1 LYNTKNV
8 IFGGYVDLSKSIDF
22 LLENAGAV
30 IQYRL
35 RKEILHNLTKDEEE
49 SLLEQI
55 YQTPYFKLVYS
66 YAKPNGFI
74 GEGIHGYSNWRGVNF
89 HETLFQDGESAAK
102 LLVYYAI
109 PKSHRLITN
118 LISAYRNDDILHEE
132 YSKRPPPEFRYFQ
145 RRNIGLH
152 QGGGLNTLLYTL
164 QAMLGYGDD
173 GYINHFQKISLDA
186 FSRMIN
192 IKNIEEITGEKLIK
206 KGGYDYHYITEDK
219 YMPCC
224 YHLATLAYT
233 TSWRT
238 PKNVKLLAN
247 AINHIN
253 NTLINDT
260 EGVLIKGGSDYLGP
274 LGAMIR
280 PHPPF
285 TVETVGVVMNRRLL
299 TEMAMTGAG
308 KQIKIL
314 NQSAENIKEALSK
327 DGILRLKF
335 DSATQK
341 KNLIGG
347 KYKSVGGYG
356 EVFLE
361 PDYKKK
367 TALDCDLTFWAVQF
381 LHFYNMGI

>member
-1 LYNTKNV
+1 ML
-8 IFGGYVDLSKSIDF
+8 DKSIDF
-22 LLENAGAV
+22 LLENAGVV

-35 RKEILHNLTKDEEE
+35 RKEILQNITVAEEE
-49 SLLEQI
+49 KLLEQI
-55 YQTPYFKLVYS
+55 YQLPYFKLVQS

-74 GEGIHGYSNWRGVNF
+74 GEGIHGYTNWRGVKF
-89 HETLFQDGESAAK
+89 HETPFQDGESAAK

-109 PKSHRLITN
+109 PKNHPLVSG
-118 LISAYRNDDILHEE
+118 LISAYRSDDVLHDE
-132 YSKRPPPEFRYFQ
+132 YSKRPPTEFRGFLS
-145 RRNIGLH
+145 RNVGLR
-152 QGGGLNTLLYTL
+152 QGSGLNTLLYTL

-173 GYINHFQKISLDA
+173 GYANHFQEISLDA
-186 FSRMIN
+186 FASMLQIS
-192 IKNIEEITGEKLIK
+192 NIEEITEDRLK
-206 KGGYDYHYITEDK
+206 KKENFYYYYVTEDK

-233 TSWRT
+233 HSWRT
-238 PKNVKLLAN
+238 PTNIKLLSN

-253 NTLINDT
+253 NDLINET
-260 EGVLIKGGSDYLGP
+260 ESVLVKGGTDYLGA

-285 TVETVGVVMNRRLL
+285 TVNSIDDAVMHRRLL

-308 KQIKIL
+308 RQIDIL
-314 NQSAENIKEALSK
+314 SQSADNIMEAIQNN
-327 DGILRLKF
+327 GILRLNFESEAKRKAF
-335 DSATQK
+335 TA
-341 KNLIGG
+341 G
-347 KYKSVGGYG
+347 KYKAVGGYG

-381 LHFYNMGI
+381 LTMIFQKYAM